1 MASLEKDKF
10 FYDLIMQGRFIIN
23 DDATEVLFDNKPKR
37 FYKIYANSKHRLKDG
52 EDYCANYHDG
62 IYHDRKII
70 LLQRLVYMYHTKE
83 LIPKGCQITHK
94 DVNKHNNRFDNLL
107 CLSVSEHQNY
117 LSTIGYKREITT
129 KESEN
134 RRQRAIINNPKT
146 KLTLKQVEHYR
157 CQYHQQRMTVNAI
170 MIDSGMQRRS
180 VENMLQFKSYYFDPI
195 TGEIDKELS
204 NYYTSKDAKPYK
216 RVVTTPRKPRE
227 LKVKV
232 VKEDKVV
239 EKKVC
244 NLTKPKSK
252 SKESIIAN
260 VKPMKTPL
268 SFYDGLELIRLRE
281 KYNWKTPRIAREV
294 HVGEKTVEKHMNIT
308 QFFIDIFPNYSFLN
322 NEKKVE
328 LFEKFRNKYQD
339 EFINNATPDIK
350 PYSFRML
357 ISLSTNVL
365 RQIYTDYR
373 DNELSLEEIE
383 EKHNCSELDVKFG
396 IIEYDRYLRP
406 KHERRITPEQF
417 NHVYNN

>member
-1 MASLEKDKF
+1 MRTKAEEHFMKLISDKRIDIFPTKEKPYVEVYIDEIKRALNKVASKRKVKYKF
-10 FYDLIMQGRFIIN
+10 TYMVYHHNKFISLSKLI
-23 DDATEVLFDNKPKR
+23 
-37 FYKIYANSKHRLKDG
+37 
-52 EDYCANYHDG
+52 
-62 IYHDRKII
+62 
-70 LLQRLVYMYHTKE
+70 YMYHHDTYVPEKYQVIHKNMDSHDFRLE
-83 LIPKGCQITHK
+83 NLDIMTHQ
-94 DVNKHNNRFDNLL
+94 
-107 CLSVSEHQNY
+107 EHQNY
-117 LSTIGYKREITT
+117 MVSIGAYKDLSSTRSKNTIL
-129 KESEN
+129 
-134 RRQRAIINNPKT
+134 NNPT
-146 KLTLKQVEHYR
+146 AKLTLKQVEHYR

-204 NYYTSKDAKPYK
+204 NYYTSEDAKPYK

-252 SKESIIAN
+252 SKESMIAN

-328 LFEKFRNKYQD
+328 LFEKFKNKYQD

-350 PYSFRML
+350 PYSFRIL

-365 RQIYTDYR
+365 RQIYIDYR
-373 DNELSLEEIE
+373 DNELSLKEIE

-417 NHVYNN
+417 NHVYSN